1 MRQCR
6 KYPNRK
12 GRKKYIFPEWMR
24 CLFKRLLLA
33 SRSCDI
39 PAESSLHHS
48 QDQTD
53 NDRNCKHNQTAYQQ
67 FYSRNFFYQEI
78 MPSQKK
84 KIGKK
89 LRWWFRWGWGVELGA
104 MWRPEEHDGKRYEK
118 NMEKWCKVIHR
129 LRYNIMGKIPL
140 KHNIMGK
147 IPQKIHALSTSSLP
161 LL

>member
-1 MRQCR
+1 
-6 KYPNRK
+6 
-12 GRKKYIFPEWMR
+12 MR

-84 KIGKK
+84 KN
-89 LRWWFRWGWGVELGA
+89 WQEVEVVVPVRMRGRVGCA

-118 NMEKWCKVIHR
+118 NMEK
-129 LRYNIMGKIPL
+129 
-140 KHNIMGK
+140 
-147 IPQKIHALSTSSLP
+147 
-161 LL
+161 

>member
-1 MRQCR
+1 
-6 KYPNRK
+6 
-12 GRKKYIFPEWMR
+12 
-24 CLFKRLLLA
+24 
-33 SRSCDI
+33 
-39 PAESSLHHS
+39 
-48 QDQTD
+48 
-53 NDRNCKHNQTAYQQ
+53 
-67 FYSRNFFYQEI
+67 

-129 LRYNIMGKIPL
+129 LRYNIMGKIP
-140 KHNIMGK
+140 
-147 IPQKIHALSTSSLP
+147 QKIHALSTSSLP